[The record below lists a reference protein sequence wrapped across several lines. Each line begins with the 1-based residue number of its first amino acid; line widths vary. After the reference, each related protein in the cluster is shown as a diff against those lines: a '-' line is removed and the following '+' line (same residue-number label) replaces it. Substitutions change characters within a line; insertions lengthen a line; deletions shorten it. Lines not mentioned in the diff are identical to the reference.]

1 MKIEKHI
8 VTESKWTRSRRG
20 ALATALGITVSL
32 PLAACDISSSGD
44 DAAEPAPESSSVVE
58 PLGGAVFIPESSSSD
73 ALPTSSSD
81 ALPTSSSDALPT
93 SSSDVQQPPSS
104 SSSLLPPSSS
114 SNGPVDVLIAGDI
127 YIPEPSS
134 SSAEPESS
142 SSEVQPSS
150 SSSDGEE
157 VQCGEDRV
165 FTSPFDPCLP
175 DDYPLV
181 SMPSTVGHIQVPLI
195 NV

>member
-8 VTESKWTRSRRG
+8 VTESKWTRSRRT

-44 DAAEPAPESSSVVE
+44 DA
-58 PLGGAVFIPESSSSD
+58 PLGGDVFIPES
-73 ALPTSSSD
+73 SSSD

-157 VQCGEDRV
+157 VQCEEDRA

-175 DDYPLV
+175 DDYPV
-181 SMPSTVGHIQVPLI
+181 MSMPSTVGHIQVPLV

>member
-44 DAAEPAPESSSVVE
+44 DAAEPAPESSSVEE
-58 PLGGAVFIPESSSSD
+58 PLGGDVFIPES
-73 ALPTSSSD
+73 
-81 ALPTSSSDALPT
+81 SSSDALPT

-157 VQCGEDRV
+157 VQCEEDRA

-175 DDYPLV
+175 DDYPVV
-181 SMPSTVGHIQVPLI
+181 SMPSTVGHIQVPLV

>member
-81 ALPTSSSDALPT
+81 ALPTSSSD
-93 SSSDVQQPPSS
+93 VQQPPSS

-157 VQCGEDRV
+157 VQCEEDRA

-175 DDYPLV
+175 DDYPVV
-181 SMPSTVGHIQVPLI
+181 SMPSTVGHIQVPLV

>member
-8 VTESKWTRSRRG
+8 VTESNWTRSRRA

-44 DAAEPAPESSSVVE
+44 DAAEPAPESSSVEE
-58 PLGGAVFIPESSSSD
+58 PLGGDVFIPES
-73 ALPTSSSD
+73 
-81 ALPTSSSDALPT
+81 SSSDALPT

-165 FTSPFDPCLP
+165 FTSPFDPGIP
-175 DDYPLV
+175 DDYPV
-181 SMPSTVGHIQVPLI
+181 MSMPSTVGHIQVPLV